1 MFQLFTQ
8 FTKKPQQK
16 NHKIGFEDVKTAI
29 QNKKFIIINTLP
41 TTDQKCLIQSTTNA
55 NKEEQIIND
64 LILKDDDQT
73 ILIYGRNATDPTP
86 SIKYDQLKKLGFDQ
100 VYIYVG
106 GLFEWLLLQNIYGES
121 EFPTT
126 TPTKDLL
133 QYRPPSTLS

>member
-1 MFQLFTQ
+1 MFQLLAQ
-8 FTKKPQQK
+8 FTKKSQHK

-29 QNKKFIIINTLP
+29 QNKKFIVINTLP
-41 TTDQKCLIQSTTNA
+41 ETDQKCIIQSTINA
-55 NKEEQIIND
+55 NTEEQIIND

-86 SIKYDQLKKLGFDQ
+86 STKYDQLKKLGFDQ
-100 VYIYVG
+100 VYVYVG

-126 TPTKDLL
+126 TQTKDLL